1 MIFANLSLALEAV
14 RRNTLRSVLT
24 MLGVVIGVAAVVM
37 MVTLGQSASAK
48 ITGEVASL
56 GNNLLIVSPGR
67 RQNGPPSGPMKP
79 FDLADVAA
87 MEAAVGADGLVA
99 PESSSQTAVVYGSA
113 NHLTT
118 LRGVTPAYLEVRG
131 YDVAEGRTIYEA
143 DVNGGSLVCLIGVT
157 TQTELFG
164 GASAL
169 GQSVRLGHAPC
180 TVVGV
185 LAPKGKSTMGQ
196 DQDDTILLPLTAMQR
211 RVMGDDHVAMVFVS
225 VSDEGR
231 IPRVQKRVQDAL
243 HVRRRVQAGLED
255 DFTVSDMREVAATLS
270 TVTSVL
276 TAFLGAVGAVSLLVG
291 GIGIM
296 NIMLVSVT
304 ERTREIGVRLAIGA
318 RPGDIRLQFLV
329 ESVVL
334 SVLGGTIG
342 VVVGLL
348 GALGATKALDLTF
361 TPNFAV
367 VGGSFIFCAVVGVAF
382 GWLPAQRAS
391 ALDPIVA
398 LRHE

>member
-14 RRNTLRSVLT
+14 RRNSLRSALT

-67 RQNGPPSGPMKP
+67 RQNGPPAGPMKP
-79 FDLADVAA
+79 FDLGDVAA
-87 MEAAVGADGLVA
+87 MEAAVGADGVVA
-99 PESSSQTAVVYGSA
+99 PESSNQTAVVYGSA

-196 DQDDTILLPLTAMQR
+196 DQDATILVPLTARQR

>member
-1 MIFANLSLALEAV
+1 
-14 RRNTLRSVLT
+14 
-24 MLGVVIGVAAVVM
+24 
-37 MVTLGQSASAK
+37 
-48 ITGEVASL
+48 
-56 GNNLLIVSPGR
+56 
-67 RQNGPPSGPMKP
+67 
-79 FDLADVAA
+79 
-87 MEAAVGADGLVA
+87 
-99 PESSSQTAVVYGSA
+99 
-113 NHLTT
+113 
-118 LRGVTPAYLEVRG
+118 
-131 YDVAEGRTIYEA
+131 
-143 DVNGGSLVCLIGVT
+143 
-157 TQTELFG
+157 
-164 GASAL
+164 
-169 GQSVRLGHAPC
+169 
-180 TVVGV
+180 
-185 LAPKGKSTMGQ
+185 
-196 DQDDTILLPLTAMQR
+196 
-211 RVMGDDHVAMVFVS
+211 MGDDHVAMVFVS
-225 VSDEGR
+225 VSDEAR
-231 IPRVQKRVQDAL
+231 IARVQKRLQDAL

-318 RPGDIRLQFLV
+318 RPADIRLQFLV

-334 SVLGGTIG
+334 SVLGGTLG

-348 GALGATKALDLTF
+348 GAFGATKALDLTF
-361 TPNFAV
+361 TPNFTV

>member
-118 LRGVTPAYLEVRG
+118 LRGVTPAYLEVRA